1 MVNRPSLPICH
12 RASARVQL
20 YRVVKLMIKR
30 LINLFKA
37 YHKFPLNIASDAR
50 TKALSGRGAL
60 PAHILPAINR
70 NVANNV
76 NSHGVSNFASVER
89 LIQKLT
95 QARVPRSR
103 SLWPTFR

>member
-1 MVNRPSLPICH
+1 MVNRPSLPICQH
-12 RASARVQL
+12 TSRRVQL

-30 LINLFKA
+30 LINIFKA

-70 NVANNV
+70 NVENNV
-76 NSHGVSNFASVER
+76 NSHGVSNFAIES
-89 LIQKLT
+89 
-95 QARVPRSR
+95 PRGAVDPES
-103 SLWPTFR
+103 